1 MNGPIIVPLDGS
13 QLAEQALPYGVALAR
28 RSHNALLLLRAIP
41 MPREPVPLASGGMLA
56 VPEQLDIL
64 RTDAE
69 DYLHERAEQLGDLDI
84 PVLTSVVVG
93 NPADVIAETADS
105 REAGCVVIATHG
117 RSGLSRWA
125 LGSVADRV
133 LHLTACPLLIM
144 RPHEMHDLDLREL
157 PAINRILVP
166 LDGSPLAEEAL
177 PYATDLVRTDESEL
191 YLFRVL
197 TLPASGL
204 AGLEAGVIES
214 AYWETAREEADEYLQ
229 RMASD
234 LSAEGVQT
242 EYSIGT
248 EPIAEEI
255 LTFAERNDIDI
266 IIMTTHAREGLSRL
280 ILGSVTDRIIRAGQV
295 PVLVTRPPQE

>member
-13 QLAEQALPYGVALAR
+13 QLAEQVLPYGTALAR
-28 RSHNALLLLRAIP
+28 YNDTELLLLRAIP
-41 MPREPVPLASGGMLA
+41 MPREPVPLASGGMLT
-56 VPEQLDIL
+56 VDEQLEIL

-69 DYLHERAEQLGDLDI
+69 EYLRERAERLDGVDI
-84 PVLTSVVVG
+84 AVATHVVVG
-93 NPADVIAETADS
+93 TPADMIAETADS
-105 REAGCVVIATHG
+105 RDAGCVVIATHG

-133 LHLTACPLLIM
+133 LHLTQCPLIIM
-144 RPHEMHDLDLREL
+144 RPREIHDIDVRTVPALR
-157 PAINRILVP
+157 RILVP
-166 LDGSPLAEEAL
+166 LDGSSLAEEAL
-177 PYATDLVRTDESEL
+177 PYAANLARSGQSEL
-191 YLFRVL
+191 YVFRVI

-214 AYWETAREEADEYLQ
+214 AYWETAREEADDYLQ
-229 RMASD
+229 RVAAD
-234 LSAEGVQT
+234 LVAEGVQT

-255 LTFAERNDIDI
+255 LSFAERNDIDLI
-266 IIMTTHAREGLSRL
+266 VMTTHAREGLSRI

-295 PVLVTRPPQE
+295 PVFVTRPSE